1 MLQIK
6 KLYNIMA
13 LALKKAEECMNEHD
27 FERMRDLDDAYETA
41 LTEEL
46 KRRFPD
52 MFDKNTRNISEAS
65 EWHLGNSSLVEDLN
79 VYLRESDN
87 KEELV
92 FLIRCL
98 DSFLEETFYE
108 SIPVDQE
115 QYCFQCLNDNYIGCQ
130 IYFLPRLRCGWEHQ
144 NRTAYT
150 SYNIDFYLRNFYYI
164 HERDVEAY
172 SVQHILMPREV
183 FKEAVCRGE
192 LRIMVSPVSGDEIV
206 NVTEPYI
213 RNNTRFVSVNPIRY
227 DKEEHLEKNII
238 KVLEGAAL
246 KEADILLFPEML
258 GRESTE
264 LI

>member
-46 KRRFPD
+46 KRRSPD

-65 EWHLGNSSLVEDLN
+65 EWHLGKSSVVED
-79 VYLRESDN
+79 
-87 KEELV
+87 
-92 FLIRCL
+92 
-98 DSFLEETFYE
+98 
-108 SIPVDQE
+108 
-115 QYCFQCLNDNYIGCQ
+115 
-130 IYFLPRLRCGWEHQ
+130 
-144 NRTAYT
+144 RTAYT

-258 GRESTE
+258 GTESTE